1 MSEAARKIIV
11 IKRPVQAAAHH
22 GGAWKIAFADFMTA
36 MFAFF
41 LVMWILSISTPKQ
54 LEGIADQFKM
64 PLKVALAGGSKSSM
78 TAHVIPGGGVD
89 RVHMD
94 GETRHAQAESGND
107 PDDGKRLEALKE
119 RLDNMIESSPV
130 LRQFRPQLLI
140 DITPEG
146 LRIQIVDS
154 NNRPMFDRSSAV
166 VVAYMRSI
174 LRELAPVLNEQP
186 SKLTLTGHTDATVYS
201 QGDKSYSNWELS
213 ADRANAS
220 RRELVAGGMQDGK
233 ILRVMGVASSVNL
246 NQDDP
251 FAAVNRRI
259 SIVVLNKRAQADIES
274 GNTTTVTATPA
285 APGTPASPAANTAN
299 TGKTANPGNAAND
312 SYNSSSGIKP
322 VNTPRGAGP
331 APLNPSAAKPESTT

>member
-1 MSEAARKIIV
+1 MSETARKIII

-41 LVMWILSISTPKQ
+41 LVMWILSISSPRQ

-64 PLKVALAGGSKSSM
+64 PLKVALSGGKKSS
-78 TAHVIPGGGVD
+78 TSTNVIPGGGTD
-89 RVHMD
+89 PTHAD
-94 GETRHAQAESGND
+94 GEVRHAESDSSND
-107 PDDGKRLEALKE
+107 PNDGKRLEALKE
-119 RLDNMIESSPV
+119 RLDDMIDSSPV

-174 LRELAPVLNEQP
+174 LREIGPVLNEQP
-186 SKLTLTGHTDATVYS
+186 NKLTLSGHTDATVYS

-233 ILRVMGVASSVNL
+233 ILRVMGVSSSVNL
-246 NQDDP
+246 NTDDP
-251 FAAVNRRI
+251 YAAVNRRI
-259 SIVVLNKRAQADIES
+259 SILVLNKRAQADIEN
-274 GNTTTVTATPA
+274 GNAATTT
-285 APGTPASPAANTAN
+285 APYAPTSPAA
-299 TGKTANPGNAAND
+299 KTANNANP
-312 SYNSSSGIKP
+312 GIKP
-322 VNTPRGAGP
+322 VNNPRGADGP
-331 APLNPSAAKPESTT
+331 PPLNPASAKPESRT

>member
-1 MSEAARKIIV
+1 MSAAKESRIV
-11 IKRPVQAAAHH
+11 VKKVINVAAGHH
-22 GGAWKIAFADFMTA
+22 GGGWKIAYADFMTA

-186 SKLTLTGHTDATVYS
+186 NKITLTGHTDATVYS

-220 RRELVAGGMQDGK
+220 RRELVAGSMQDGK

-246 NQDDP
+246 NQEDP

-274 GNTTTVTATPA
+274 GNATPPPVPPAAKTAGTAT
-285 APGTPASPAANTAN
+285 TAN
-299 TGKTANPGNAAND
+299 SGNAGD
-312 SYNSSSGIKP
+312 DRYNSSSGIKS
-322 VNTPRGAGP
+322 VNTPRGAGGP